1 MLKCVGVQV
10 DHCLRTYVFLEGSL
24 EVKLVTIWTDEKQR
38 WEEPETPREKKRRKE
53 DQRRESPKKE
63 DLGE

>member
-24 EVKLVTIWTDEKQR
+24 EVKLVTIWTDENRDGKSQR
-38 WEEPETPREKKRRKE
+38 KEEKKRRSKKRKSE
-53 DQRRESPKKE
+53 ERRSRRMKK
-63 DLGE
+63 